1 MKLLIITSRF
11 PYPLDKGDKLRAYYQ
26 IKELS
31 KNNEIFLISTT
42 EYDIKKQDID
52 KLKIFCKEVI
62 IYKLQKW
69 KIFINICM
77 GVLSSKPFQIK
88 YFYQRKIHNK
98 IKMDISRIAPNHI
111 FCQLIRSV
119 LYVKDEHFYNKTL
132 DYMDCLS
139 EGIKRRIPF
148 TKILRPIL
156 KIEYKRLKIFE
167 NLAFE
172 YFNNHIIISENDR
185 SYIYHEQR
193 DKIKIVTNGIDSN
206 FFKAKEFKKKFDI
219 VFVGNLSYPP
229 NVIASMYIINELLP
243 ELSKTFP
250 NISILISGAN
260 PHKSLQK
267 LNKKNITILP
277 WVDDIRESYLSGK
290 IFLAP
295 MLNGTGLQNKLLEA
309 MSLELPCITSE
320 LANKSL
326 QAENSKNIL
335 IARTKLEY
343 IEHISQLLY
352 NEDRAKNLGENARNF
367 ILNNYNW
374 HKSANDLQ
382 DIISFNGNFD

>member
-229 NVIASMYIINELLP
+229 NVIASLYIINELLP

-260 PHKSLQK
+260 PHKSLKK

-326 QAENSKNIL
+326 RAENSKNIL

-352 NEDRAKNLGENARNF
+352 NEDRAKNLGENARKF

-374 HKSANDLQ
+374 NKSANDLQ
-382 DIISFNGNFD
+382 DILCFKENSD